1 MDLRHALWSCHV
13 VQTMIIRVAITHMA
27 KSMITVDALC
37 TSPLRVSTVI
47 PRKVTTTLI
56 VSLWVLLD
64 CDIRIP
70 QLSVLLS
77 ICFLELFGVFLF
89 ETGTLG

>member
-37 TSPLRVSTVI
+37 TSPLSVSTVI

-64 CDIRIP
+64 CDVRIS
-70 QLSVLLS
+70 QLPILLS
-77 ICFLELFGVFLF
+77 IRLLELFRVFLLK
-89 ETGTLG
+89 TCTLG